1 MQSPHSH
8 QDGASPAGD
17 PGSGRGSPAPAA
29 LCSLAGAGLDEAS
42 VHPLAHG
49 LQLRSGAARRNPGPP
64 GLHQGKNTPA
74 GPRPLCTNKSARPR
88 DSGLCLSWHL
98 RPREPATHPGRSPPQ
113 RAAAVRQPPG
123 RLRTPGGRA
132 RAATAW
138 VGVRVLCPCT
148 DFPENAPEHGGSGQ
162 SGPGQAS
169 APALRPQAV
178 TTHTSPLPK
187 PSDAIRVSA
196 SQGRRNPLAPTRAG
210 SKRGLSAG
218 TSCLSFP
225 KGVWVCPAL
234 PCPAGLQSSSLW
246 PRWWDVCVCVCVCV
260 SEIRSLWPCQVCVC
274 VCVCARARAPL
285 ECYSRSFELGG
296 I

>member
-1 MQSPHSH
+1 MQSPHSR

-17 PGSGRGSPAPAA
+17 PGSGQGSPAPAA

-42 VHPLAHG
+42 VHPLAHR

-132 RAATAW
+132 RATTAR

-148 DFPENAPEHGGSGQ
+148 DFPENAPERGGSGQ

-225 KGVWVCPAL
+225 KGVWGL
-234 PCPAGLQSSSLW
+234 PCPAQQVYRAAPCGPAGGMCVCVCQRSD
-246 PRWWDVCVCVCVCV
+246 PCGPARCVCVCVCV
-260 SEIRSLWPCQVCVC
+260 R
-274 VCVCARARAPL
+274 ARALAPL